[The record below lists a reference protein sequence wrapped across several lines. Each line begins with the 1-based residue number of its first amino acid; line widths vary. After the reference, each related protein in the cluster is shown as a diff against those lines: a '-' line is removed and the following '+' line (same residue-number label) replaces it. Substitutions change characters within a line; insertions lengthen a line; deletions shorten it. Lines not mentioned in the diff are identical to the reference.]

1 MMGLWEC
8 MWTLDVY
15 LQMMMRGKCIS
26 VFDVDQCVHN
36 SARVLRLT
44 SFLSLLKP
52 TQSPRVSFTNSRS
65 RSWVSWWATVCR
77 SISFPSMM
85 KPWPRSTLPWTWVTK
100 CEGVFQKRV
109 LLCVVYLC
117 VCVCV
122 WWTVCC
128 EAADKFYIDLFV
140 FRVIFLS
147 LLLGVQRRWTLGTR
161 WWKRDSTRGV
171 LCRVSDVTNTQN
183 ILITSHSNIIIMIS
197 VFVSFS
203 RSLVSSSEM
212 FIITVCVSVF
222 V

>member
-52 TQSPRVSFTNSRS
+52 TQSPRVSFTNSKS

-122 WWTVCC
+122 FD
-128 EAADKFYIDLFV
+128 ERFV
-140 FRVIFLS
+140 VRLQISF
-147 LLLGVQRRWTLGTR
+147 
-161 WWKRDSTRGV
+161 
-171 LCRVSDVTNTQN
+171 
-183 ILITSHSNIIIMIS
+183 ILICL
-197 VFVSFS
+197 F
-203 RSLVSSSEM
+203 LGSSSFRCCWEYRGGEHWEQNGESE
-212 FIITVCVSVF
+212 TVPVGCCAGWVMSQTHKTSSSHHTVTSSSWSQF
-222 V
+222 LFPSRAHWSLPVRCL